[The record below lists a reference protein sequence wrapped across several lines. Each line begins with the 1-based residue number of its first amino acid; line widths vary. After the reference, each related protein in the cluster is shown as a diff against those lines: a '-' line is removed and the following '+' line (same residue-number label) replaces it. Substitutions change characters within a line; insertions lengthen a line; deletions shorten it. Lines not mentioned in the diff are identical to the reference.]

1 MPFPRLQNGYMW
13 RDIEARIYIV
23 LAFFA
28 RYTGQV
34 LPVGLM
40 KRGD

>member
-23 LAFFA
+23 LAFA